1 MFSHLFVLYLRLESN
16 ITVEVVWMKDV
27 LHSEK
32 TNIELIVI
40 LYWRNMCF
48 VKKDVLSFLNNN
60 VCYLFWKP
68 EH

>member
-60 VCYLFWKP
+60 ESYLFWKP

>member
-1 MFSHLFVLYLRLESN
+1 MHLFVLYLRLESN

-48 VKKDVLSFLNNN
+48 VKKDVLSFLSNSLG
-60 VCYLFWKP
+60 YLFWKP